1 MNQSQRQQAARF
13 GVEVVEMRQWNPGRV
28 FEFNDP
34 VYLPL
39 DLDVLD
45 PAFAPGFHTMNRVVC
60 LRVRFWESSKI

>member
-1 MNQSQRQQAARF
+1 
-13 GVEVVEMRQWNPGRV
+13 MRQWNPGRV

-34 VYLPL
+34 VYLSL
-39 DLDVLD
+39 NLDVLD